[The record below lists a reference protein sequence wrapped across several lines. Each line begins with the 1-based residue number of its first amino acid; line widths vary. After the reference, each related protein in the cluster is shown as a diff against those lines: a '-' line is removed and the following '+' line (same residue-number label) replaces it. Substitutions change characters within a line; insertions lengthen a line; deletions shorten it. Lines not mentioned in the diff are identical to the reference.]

1 MGSSSAPGRAL
12 LIAFA
17 LGTGPLAAC
26 TPPSALDR
34 NYFVS
39 FARKVSME
47 ATFAVMPREEFSP
60 VSFTLQ
66 PVIYQPYSCS
76 NTQLLPAVRLQWWVS
91 PNLALLGGTGA
102 ALAETNVVQLT
113 QVGFRYLP
121 SAPTLGSL
129 TPEFV
134 FLQQRIDG
142 LPEYT
147 LKWNYFHWG
156 YAVQGRAWQAHA
168 ALALLYPRTFPK
180 ASAPLAADV
189 PPKLVDS
196 LAMTGLLLSA
206 GYNLFPWVNV
216 TGRLVWS
223 PQLPEFLSGG
233 AQVSLAL

>member
-1 MGSSSAPGRAL
+1 MGSSNAPGWAL
-12 LIAFA
+12 LIAFV
-17 LGTGPLAAC
+17 LGAHPLAAGM
-26 TPPSALDR
+26 PPNVQD
-34 NYFVS
+34 NDDFVS
-39 FARKVSME
+39 FARQVSME
-47 ATFAVMPREEFSP
+47 ATFGALPRGEFSP

-66 PVIYQPYSCS
+66 PVIYHPNSS
-76 NTQLLPAVRLQWWVS
+76 GPQLLPAVRLQWWVS

-102 ALAETNVVQLT
+102 ALAETHVVQLA

-121 SAPTLGSL
+121 SGPTLGSF

-156 YAVQGRAWQAHA
+156 YAVQGQAWQAHA
-168 ALALLYPRTFPK
+168 ALALLYPRIFPK
-180 ASAPLAADV
+180 AAPGKLA
-189 PPKLVDS
+189 DS
-196 LAMTGLLLSA
+196 MAGMAGLLLSA
-206 GYNLFPWVNV
+206 GYNLLPWVNV